1 MFRYRE
7 KNHLQLNKLIDLL
20 FFTFCFVCLYLI
32 TNITDNRKNKGL
44 IDYTLGDKNYSDI
57 DYKIHLTRPLG
68 PRIWVKDTNNWGP
81 KTPISK
87 LGEFPGYNDPIP
99 RFGRVKRKVAKPRT
113 SVGSAIAVSD
123 NGLWLTSKHVVD
135 SCKQIIIQPGLQN
148 GRAASIKPTL
158 ILFHPIADIAIIS
171 TVKTDYNRLA
181 FRVREKDDQARDG
194 YHIGFPRGRPGA
206 VHSRLIGKMKIRRG
220 RIRKHTENM
229 LVWAEYSRIPDFSGS
244 IGGMSGGATIDS
256 TGALI
261 GINSAASMRRG
272 RILTSRSSTLLN
284 FLLEKGYRIKT
295 VGAKIPE
302 ILELNRK
309 DYPLFAKAIIQDRRV
324 VRVICRR

>member
-1 MFRYRE
+1 MFRYR
-7 KNHLQLNKLIDLL
+7 KKRRLQLTKLIDLL
-20 FFTFCFVCLYLI
+20 FFTLCFISLYLI
-32 TNITDNRKNKGL
+32 INVTDNRKNKEL
-44 IDYTLGDKNYSDI
+44 IDYISKDENYSDI
-57 DYKIHLTRPLG
+57 DYKIHLTRAIG

-99 RFGRVKRKVAKPRT
+99 RFGRIKRKVAKPRT

-135 SCKQIIIQPGLQN
+135 SCKRILVQPGLQN
-148 GRAASIKPTL
+148 GQVASIKPTL
-158 ILFHPIADIAIIS
+158 ILFHPIADIAVIS

-181 FRVREKDDQARDG
+181 FRIREKDYQTRDG

-206 VHSRLIGKMKIRRG
+206 IHSKLIGKMKIRRG

-256 TGALI
+256 TGSLI
-261 GINSAASMRRG
+261 GINSAASVRRG
-272 RILTSRSSTLLN
+272 RILTSRSATLLN
-284 FLLEKGYRIKT
+284 FLQKKGHNIGIVSGKM
-295 VGAKIPE
+295 PE

>member
-1 MFRYRE
+1 M
-7 KNHLQLNKLIDLL
+7 
-20 FFTFCFVCLYLI
+20 
-32 TNITDNRKNKGL
+32 
-44 IDYTLGDKNYSDI
+44 
-57 DYKIHLTRPLG
+57 
-68 PRIWVKDTNNWGP
+68 
-81 KTPISK
+81 
-87 LGEFPGYNDPIP
+87 
-99 RFGRVKRKVAKPRT
+99 
-113 SVGSAIAVSD
+113 
-123 NGLWLTSKHVVD
+123 D
-135 SCKQIIIQPGLQN
+135 SCKRIIIQPGLQN

-256 TGALI
+256 TGSLI

-272 RILTSRSSTLLN
+272 RILTSRSATLLN
-284 FLLEKGYRIKT
+284 FLLEKGYKIKT

>member
-1 MFRYRE
+1 MSRYRE
-7 KNHLQLNKLIDLL
+7 KNHLQTTKLIDLL
-20 FFTFCFVCLYLI
+20 FFTLCFICLYLI
-32 TNITDNRKNKGL
+32 INITDNRKNKEL
-44 IDYTLGDKNYSDI
+44 IDYTSKDENYSNI
-57 DYKIHLTRPLG
+57 NYKIHLTRATG

-99 RFGRVKRKVAKPRT
+99 RFGRIKRKVGKPKT

-135 SCKQIIIQPGLQN
+135 SCKQILIQPGLQN
-148 GRAASIKPTL
+148 GQAASIKPTL
-158 ILFHPIADIAIIS
+158 ILFHPIADVAIIS
-171 TVKTDYNRLA
+171 AAKTDYNRLA
-181 FRVREKDDQARDG
+181 FRIRKEDHQTRDG

-206 VHSRLIGKMKIRRG
+206 LHSRLIGQMKIRRG

-244 IGGMSGGATIDS
+244 IGGMSGGATIDN
-256 TGALI
+256 TGSLI
-261 GINSAASMRRG
+261 GINSAASVRRG
-272 RILTSRSSTLLN
+272 RILTSRSATLLN
-284 FLLEKGYRIKT
+284 FLQKKGYNIEIVK
-295 VGAKIPE
+295 GKIPE